1 VARRIS
7 AIGLTRQLIPRINLR
22 QQVVPVSE
30 IIEAPMKAIQI
41 KQTGGPEVMEL
52 ADLPV
57 PQPKTNEAVVR
68 ILAAGV
74 NFIDVYNREGRYK
87 APLPLVLGQE
97 GAGVVSAVGS
107 DVRDVVVGGRVAYTG
122 VLGSYAEYAA
132 VPADRLVKI
141 PDGVSER
148 EAAAAMLQ
156 GITAHYLAHDTYPLK
171 RGETALIHAAA
182 GGVGLLLVQM
192 AHNIGAR
199 VIGTVSTEEKA
210 KLASEAGADEI
221 IFYTQSDFEA
231 ETRRLTG
238 GKGVDVVY
246 DSAGKTTFEKGL
258 NVLRPRGMMALFGG
272 SSGAVPP
279 FDPLTL
285 TQKGSL
291 YLTRPSIGHYIIT
304 RHSSGTAAARW
315 RRVWDDSRGEAQAAD
330 RTRLSTATGGTGPP
344 RSGRPQDDGEAAAD
358 TRLSLARTGPMV
370 ETRLAASPFAAET
383 GHAPSLL
390 GITAGYTNSPPHHC
404 VMI

>member
-1 VARRIS
+1 
-7 AIGLTRQLIPRINLR
+7 
-22 QQVVPVSE
+22 
-30 IIEAPMKAIQI
+30 
-41 KQTGGPEVMEL
+41 MEL
-52 ADLPV
+52 ADLPA
-57 PQPKTNEAVVR
+57 PQPKPNEAVVR

-87 APLPLVLGQE
+87 APLPFVLGQE
-97 GAGVVSAVGS
+97 GAGVVSAIGS
-107 DVRDVVVGGRVAYTG
+107 EVRDVAVGDRVAYTN

-156 GITAHYLAHDTYPLK
+156 GITAQYLVHDTYPLNK
-171 RGETALIHAAA
+171 GETALIHAAA

-210 KLASEAGADEI
+210 KLAREAGAEEI

-231 ETRRLTG
+231 ETKRLTG

-246 DSAGKTTFEKGL
+246 DSVGKATFEKGL

-272 SSGAVPP
+272 SSGAVAP

-304 RHSSGTAAARW
+304 RQELQQRAGAVFGMIREKKLKLRIEH
-315 RRVWDDSRGEAQAAD
+315 VYPLQQAVQAHRD
-330 RTRLSTATGGTGPP
+330 LEGRKTTGK
-344 RSGRPQDDGEAAAD
+344 
-358 TRLSLARTGPMV
+358 
-370 ETRLAASPFAAET
+370 
-383 GHAPSLL
+383 LL
-390 GITAGYTNSPPHHC
+390 LIP
-404 VMI
+404 